1 MQQNYRIV
9 RCARSWGSSLTLSD
23 SRFGMSCRSALFGVL
38 LLRFLLCSALTPE
51 PAGPLLHLPFCHR
64 IEWPH
69 RFQYTS
75 SWTTYVLFGHSS
87 YAGALHTPDPIP
99 SVLVYYPSNFLSFSG
114 RFLGRSEFQNLHL
127 LPRKMVSRVP
137 GRNSVHCFMPV
148 CVLGATRGPHASVS
162 GTMSQPA
169 TFPTLIIP
177 CVMVSSSLPG
187 RRLAVTP
194 VCDTLRQD
202 IASLQGI
209 SGSFVS
215 IPGPS
220 VRGLP

>member
-1 MQQNYRIV
+1 MHRYAQLLLLFLNVLVAHTDEEEIQEMQQNYRIV

-99 SVLVYYPSNFLSFSG
+99 
-114 RFLGRSEFQNLHL
+114 
-127 LPRKMVSRVP
+127 
-137 GRNSVHCFMPV
+137 
-148 CVLGATRGPHASVS
+148 
-162 GTMSQPA
+162 
-169 TFPTLIIP
+169 
-177 CVMVSSSLPG
+177 
-187 RRLAVTP
+187 
-194 VCDTLRQD
+194 
-202 IASLQGI
+202 
-209 SGSFVS
+209 
-215 IPGPS
+215 
-220 VRGLP
+220 